1 MVNKNTPAQ
10 RPFDASVLQ
19 QLRVPSGFSVSVFA
33 TGLVDPRMIEV
44 GPDGTV
50 YVTRWHSDDVLA
62 LRDTNSDGR
71 ADTMRTVAT
80 DLDGVHGLDLHDGN
94 LYLASP
100 SDHLDPASPSDG
112 SSGEENRQCNPPCPS
127 EKTVQ
132 QQPRVIVDDL
142 PDGGQHEN
150 RVLQFGPDGLLYVS
164 VGSSCND
171 CAEANQLER
180 ATIMRFTAD
189 GHEREIVANGLRNT
203 IGFDW
208 HPVTNELWGMDN
220 GSDFHGDNVPPE
232 ELNRILPGA
241 NYGWPICYG
250 ERVVDPLTT
259 DSPRLMALRP
269 GQSEPILRPITR
281 QEYCAQTEPSVLTY
295 QAHTAPLWMQFY
307 EGTQFPAEYRNDA
320 FVVFRGSWNRA
331 EPVGYK
337 VVRLRFASGTPMA
350 FEDFLTGFLHADRTA
365 FFARPAGLAIA
376 QDGSLLV
383 SDDTNGVI
391 YRVSYQR

>member
-1 MVNKNTPAQ
+1 MRPSSSVEGENDNSNPTLTPKS
-10 RPFDASVLQ
+10 RRS
-19 QLRVPSGFSVSVFA
+19 
-33 TGLVDPRMIEV
+33 
-44 GPDGTV
+44 
-50 YVTRWHSDDVLA
+50 
-62 LRDTNSDGR
+62 
-71 ADTMRTVAT
+71 
-80 DLDGVHGLDLHDGN
+80 
-94 LYLASP
+94 
-100 SDHLDPASPSDG
+100 
-112 SSGEENRQCNPPCPS
+112 
-127 EKTVQ
+127 Q

-180 ATIMRFTAD
+180 ATLMRFTAE
-189 GHEREIVANGLRNT
+189 GREREIVANGLRNT

-220 GSDFHGDNVPPE
+220 GSDFHGDEVPPE

-259 DSPRLMALRP
+259 DSSRLMALRP

-337 VVRLRFASGTPMA
+337 VVRLRFANGTSIA